1 MRKWLVGTMLTGAI
15 CLGVY
20 DGALLSMAAPTSR
33 PSAVGSDAGAD
44 EDIDLPTP
52 ARQKPVYARTADG
65 GYRMT
70 SLKSFEGIE
79 EPRMDWV
86 VAEDDVEPKASNFFN
101 ITDVGPGTVRMFLRY
116 RRDWWDGDQAT
127 GRRDRQRAEVKGLG
141 PHQKEGNT
149 FEYATTWRTDPDFT
163 DPGKLTAGQSDD
175 GEFVGGRKHF
185 CHVFQLKATNGSDGP
200 PLVTMSVDAG
210 NKTADL
216 DFCSGRSGG
225 LKVVRTFPFK
235 AGEWMHVVIR
245 IKVSRTDGEAE
256 ISVNGDPFKGAT
268 HVPVYRP
275 RSTDYRPK
283 WGLYRAIGPASG
295 AHDDWVEHRDVTAR
309 KLD

>member
-1 MRKWLVGTMLTGAI
+1 MARWRIIAI
-15 CLGVY
+15 MGGMIGLGFGNFAVRS
-20 DGALLSMAAPTSR
+20 LAAPTSR
-33 PSAVGSDAGAD
+33 PSSVVGEAGDDA
-44 EDIDLPTP
+44 DIDLSTP
-52 ARQKPVYARTADG
+52 QGQASQYARTPDG
-65 GYRMT
+65 AYRMT

-86 VAEDDVEPKASNFFN
+86 VAEHDVERKASNFFN
-101 ITDVGPGTVRMFLRY
+101 ITDVAPGTVRMFLRY

-127 GRRDRQRAEVKGLG
+127 NRRDRQRAEVKGLG
-141 PHQKEGNT
+141 PHQKDGQT
-149 FEYATTWRTDPDFT
+149 FEYSTTWRTDPDFT
-163 DPGKLTAGQSDD
+163 DPAKLTAGLSDD
-175 GEFVGGRKHF
+175 GEWVGGRKHF

-216 DFCSGRSGG
+216 DFGSGRSGG

-245 IKVSRTDGEAE
+245 IKISHTNGEAE
-256 ISVNGDPFKGAT
+256 ISVNGDEFKGAI

-275 RSTDYRPK
+275 NSTDYRPK

-309 KLD
+309 RVD